1 MDSESF
7 LSRWSKRKIDNNEEP
22 QEQVKDEVIEP
33 EKTVEQEQFE
43 ELSDTS
49 IAQSDETEDTEKP
62 ESIAS
67 LLASQAAKETK
78 KAALRKLFLS
88 GEFSEVDRLNDYDHD
103 YSSVKPLATEVAQQ
117 LRQWWNNSTDESEEE
132 TLTEEVM
139 AEPLETDVES
149 ETEGELLVSDERRT
163 DETKNPI

>member
-1 MDSESF
+1 MDSDSF
-7 LSRWSKRKIDNNEEP
+7 LSRWSKRKIDNNDDI
-22 QEQVKDEVIEP
+22 QELAKDEVLEP
-33 EKTVEQEQFE
+33 EKAVELEQIDD
-43 ELSDTS
+43 LSDVS
-49 IAQSDETEDTEKP
+49 ITKSDETEDTEKP

-103 YSSVKPLATEVAQQ
+103 YTSVKPLATEVAQQ
-117 LRQWWNNSTDESEEE
+117 LRQWWNSSTDESEEE

-139 AEPLETDVES
+139 AEPLETDVELEAES
-149 ETEGELLVSDERRT
+149 ELLVSDERKA
-163 DETKNPI
+163 DETKNPT